1 MEKCPCGNELSY
13 LACCGKFITGK
24 AIPTTPEALMRSRYT
39 AYTQANVEYIATTM
53 RAPAN
58 KDFDPET
65 AREWAEQVT
74 WLKLEIVHTKQ
85 DNAHKG
91 FVEFLA
97 HYADENKS
105 YILHEISEF
114 HFEDG
119 HWYYV
124 DGRGSER
131 KSLPTQSS
139 AKPNRNEPCAC
150 GSNVKFKKCCGHPN
164 KISHH

>member
-1 MEKCPCGNELSY
+1 MENCPCGTEQSY
-13 LACCGKFITGK
+13 LQCCGKFIMGN
-24 AIPTTPEALMRSRYT
+24 TTPSTPEELMRSRYT
-39 AYTQANVEYIATTM
+39 AYTLANVDYIATTM
-53 RAPAN
+53 KAPAN

-74 WLKLEIVHTKQ
+74 WLKCEIVHTKQ
-85 DNAHKG
+85 ESQDKG

-97 HYADENKS
+97 HYADEDKR

-119 HWYYV
+119 RWYYV
-124 DGRGSER
+124 DGRGSDC
-131 KSLPTQSS
+131 KSIPQQNKPS
-139 AKPNRNEPCAC
+139 PNRNDPCAC

-164 KISHH
+164 KVT